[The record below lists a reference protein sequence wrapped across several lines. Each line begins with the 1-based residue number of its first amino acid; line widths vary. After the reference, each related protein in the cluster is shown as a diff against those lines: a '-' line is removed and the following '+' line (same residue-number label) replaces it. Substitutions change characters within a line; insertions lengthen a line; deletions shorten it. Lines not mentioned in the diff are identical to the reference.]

1 LHYITASRP
10 SQCFEKQGCARNA
23 GLEAQTEALVAT
35 EPVDRDSYVAVMHD
49 SFGERYVDVAL
60 VCLSAVGPE
69 K

>member
-1 LHYITASRP
+1 VHYITAFRP
-10 SQCFEKQGCARNA
+10 SQCFENQGCARNA
-23 GLEAQTEALVAT
+23 GLEAQTEALVTT
-35 EPVDRDSYVAVMHD
+35 EQVDRDSYVAVIH